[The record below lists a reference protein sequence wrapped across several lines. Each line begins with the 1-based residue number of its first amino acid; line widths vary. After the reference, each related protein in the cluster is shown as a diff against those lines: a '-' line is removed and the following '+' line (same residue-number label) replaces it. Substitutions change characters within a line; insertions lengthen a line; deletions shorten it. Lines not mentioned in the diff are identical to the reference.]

1 MDIGA
6 TITIDGT
13 DYSST
18 VLEGATIQ
26 VGRTNV
32 DETIFPHAATVNLL
46 HRGTSVD
53 PNVFEIGQETRITVD
68 KQNTAGTHLLFVGQ
82 ITDIVVTRD
91 TIQVI
96 AVSAPI
102 VDLAHQDITT
112 GNVTGTVTEAFST
125 LYGLISSP
133 SYAPAG
139 GFYALGANST
149 VDVPADT
156 YSARDVLDQVAA
168 SAIEG
173 LVNQDAGETVFFTTS
188 EDRRTYTADFQL
200 EDDEVLVDY
209 QVTRR
214 RDQLVNRV
222 AVNYDAGTWTE
233 SDATSI
239 ANFGILTKTI
249 DTYLDTAGDAE
260 DYAVFELARSTVPAF
275 YLDRIGV
282 PAHLLTP
289 ADYDILVVSPIR
301 QPTIPTAW
309 EDVPAATTWNDL
321 GAATPW
327 ETFQLGES
335 TAGAFL
341 LQIPELF
348 ADLPRFYFV
357 EGATYQIGRN
367 TLTVDLS
374 ISEAT
379 LTRPAQRWVDV
390 PGSILWQN
398 VDATQTWA
406 DLAKEQVAT

>member
-13 DYSST
+13 DYSSN

-32 DETIFPHAATVNLL
+32 DETITPHAATVNLL

-82 ITDIVVTRD
+82 ITDVVVTRD
-91 TIQVI
+91 TIQI
-96 AVSAPI
+96 ISVSAPI
-102 VDLAHQDITT
+102 VDLARQDITT
-112 GNVTGTVTEAFST
+112 GNVTGTVPEAFTT

-139 GFYALGANST
+139 GFYALGATST
-149 VDVPADT
+149 VDVPAATDNALALLT
-156 YSARDVLDQVAA
+156 QVAA
-168 SAIEG
+168 SEIEG
-173 LVNQDAGETVFFTTS
+173 LVNQDAGETVFFTTA
-188 EDRRTYTADFQL
+188 EDRRTYTPDL
-200 EDDEVLVDY
+200 ELETDEVLVDY

-233 SDATSI
+233 SDTTSI
-239 ANFGILTKTI
+239 ADFGILTKTI
-249 DTYLDTAGDAE
+249 DTFLDTPADAE
-260 DYAVFELARSTVPAF
+260 AYAIFELARSTVPAF

-289 ADYDILVVSPIR
+289 ADYDVLVMAPIR
-301 QPTIPTAW
+301 SAPVATAW
-309 EDVPAATTWNDL
+309 EDVPASTAWDDL
-321 GAATPW
+321 DAFTPW
-327 ETFQLGES
+327 ETFQVGES

-341 LQIPELF
+341 LRIPELF
-348 ADLPRFYFV
+348 TGLPRSYFV

-374 ISEAT
+374 ISEST
-379 LTRPAQRWVDV
+379 LTRPTQRWVDV
-390 PGSILWQN
+390 FPSIAWQN
-398 VDATQTWA
+398 VDATQTWE
-406 DLAKEQVAT
+406 DLNKEEVTV

>member
-26 VGRTNV
+26 VGRTDV
-32 DETIFPHAATVNLL
+32 DQDIIPHAATVNLL

-91 TIQVI
+91 TIQI
-96 AVSAPI
+96 ISVSAPI
-102 VDLAHQDITT
+102 VDLARQDITT
-112 GNVTGTVTEAFST
+112 GNVTGTVTQAFTT

-139 GFYALGANST
+139 GFYALGATST
-149 VDVPADT
+149 VDVPAATDNAL
-156 YSARDVLDQVAA
+156 SLLRQVAR
-168 SAIEG
+168 SEIEG

-188 EDRRTYTADFQL
+188 EDRRTYTPDL
-200 EDDEVLVDY
+200 ELEADEVLVDY

-214 RDQLVNRV
+214 RDQLVNRIE
-222 AVNYDAGTWTE
+222 VNYDAGIWTE

-249 DTYLDTAGDAE
+249 DTFLDTAADAE
-260 DYAVFELARSTVPAF
+260 AYAIFELARATVPAF

-282 PAHLLTP
+282 PAHTLTP
-289 ADYDILVVSPIR
+289 ADYDILVTAPIR
-301 QPTIPTAW
+301 SAPVATAW
-309 EDVPAATTWNDL
+309 QDVPVGTAWDDL
-321 GAATPW
+321 DGSTPW

-341 LQIPELF
+341 LRIPELF
-348 ADLPRFYFV
+348 TGLPQSYFV

-374 ISEAT
+374 ISEST
-379 LTRPAQRWVDV
+379 LTRPVQRWIDV
-390 PGSILWQN
+390 SPSIAWQN
-398 VDATQTWA
+398 VEATQTWA
-406 DLAKEQVAT
+406 DLNKEEVVT